1 MLLLGIALLIWLVI
15 GLGFGLPRA
24 CERYREEIAKYPI
37 LYRESPGAVKAEAMI
52 DEAITLTGWMLL
64 GLLAAV
70 AFVAWR
76 LVDMYLSETRR
87 R

>member
-1 MLLLGIALLIWLVI
+1 MTKKREAIRIELL
-15 GLGFGLPRA
+15 
-24 CERYREEIAKYPI
+24 E
-37 LYRESPGAVKAEAMI
+37 KAEAMI
-52 DEAITLTGWMLL
+52 DAAITLTGWMLL